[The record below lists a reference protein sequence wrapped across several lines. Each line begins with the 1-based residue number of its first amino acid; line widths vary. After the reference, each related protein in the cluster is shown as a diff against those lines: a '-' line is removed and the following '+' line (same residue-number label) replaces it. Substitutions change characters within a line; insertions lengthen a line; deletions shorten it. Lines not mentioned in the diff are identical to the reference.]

1 MVFVGKTLNILAKI
15 FQKQH
20 EPNNKLDDEES
31 QSMKE
36 LISNNTVE
44 SDRGGFRLGKKQISP
59 DRVYVKESQYKL
71 A

>member
-1 MVFVGKTLNILAKI
+1 MFKL
-15 FQKQH
+15 FQELH
-20 EPNNKLDDEES
+20 DPLPVNKLDDEES

-44 SDRGGFRLGKKQISP
+44 NDKTGLRLGKKQITQ
-59 DRVYVKESQYKL
+59 DRHYVKESQYKL